1 MEELEKVHE
10 ALSRT
15 LKELEAIEASDSIQ
29 EMAEKLGVKLDS
41 MMDPMTPLA
50 DTMES
55 ADDEAQ
61 DRSLTNSKKLV
72 DAIDEKLSKALG
84 TLKA

>member
-1 MEELEKVHE
+1 MEELEQVHE
-10 ALSRT
+10 ALSKT

-29 EMAEKLGVKLDS
+29 EMADKLGVKLDS

-84 TLKA
+84 TIKT